1 MASKDPPKV
10 VTIPDDEKDEEEE
23 EEEED
28 WPESGT
34 VNVNE
39 AKKYSDQINEIFNG
53 IAEMLHSDNK
63 YTLPKCI
70 HNFHKLIMKHWHS
83 MANAD
88 AKVVI

>member
-10 VTIPDDEKDEEEE
+10 ITIPDDKEDK

-28 WPESGT
+28 WPESGP

-39 AKKYSDQINEIFNG
+39 AQKYINQINEIFDG
-53 IAEMLHSDNK
+53 MAEMLHSDK
-63 YTLPKCI
+63 DALPKCI
-70 HNFHKLIMKHWHS
+70 CNFHKLIMKHWHS

-88 AKVVI
+88 AEVVI